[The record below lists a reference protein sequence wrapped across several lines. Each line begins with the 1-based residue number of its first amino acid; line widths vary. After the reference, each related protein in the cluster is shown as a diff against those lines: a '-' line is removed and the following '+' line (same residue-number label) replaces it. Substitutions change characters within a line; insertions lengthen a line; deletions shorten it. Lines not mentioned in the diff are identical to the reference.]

1 MVVDEALQKFQE
13 KALQKEVKRTHYW
26 TQESAKVR
34 QVERSDMCKEGRT
47 GGGGGGGGGTLLEV
61 KRTTCLSLQ

>member
-34 QVERSDMCKEGRT
+34 HVQRGEDW
-47 GGGGGGGGGTLLEV
+47 GGGGDRLGGRPWT
-61 KRTTCLSLQ
+61 